1 MVFQIPVK
9 RRARNPQCLA
19 HLVNGNGSLV
29 IELPSQL
36 QLSLITQGRFRA
48 SAFAAPGAGSGEA
61 CICPLLDDVPL
72 KLSKSPKDMEN
83 EFPAAGGGI
92 DLLGQALKANVSA
105 MQLGDPLNEV
115 FERAAK
121 PVQTPDDKR
130 IPFPDV
136 GKRLGKTLALGLC
149 PADRVGED
157 FEAAGSV

>member
-9 RRARNPQCLA
+9 RRARHPQRLA
-19 HLVNGNGSLV
+19 HLVNGNGFLF
-29 IELPSQL
+29 IELSGQL
-36 QLSLITQGRFRA
+36 QLSLITQGRFR
-48 SAFAAPGAGSGEA
+48 SSSFAAPGSGSSEA

-92 DLLGQALKANVSA
+92 DLLGQALKADLMT
-105 MQLGDPLNEV
+105 MQLGDPLDEV

-121 PVQTPDDKR
+121 PVKPPDDKR
-130 IPFPDV
+130 IPLPDV

-149 PADRVGED
+149 PAYCVGED

>member
-9 RRARNPQCLA
+9 RRARDPQRLA
-19 HLVNGNGSLV
+19 HLVNGNGFLV
-29 IELPSQL
+29 IELPGQL
-36 QLSLITQGRFRA
+36 QLSLITQGRFRS

-83 EFPAAGGGI
+83 EFPAAGGI
-92 DLLGQALKANVSA
+92 DLLGQALKADLAA
-105 MQLGDPLNEV
+105 MQLGDPLDEV

-121 PVQTPDDKR
+121 PVQPPDDKR

-149 PADRVGED
+149 AAYRVGED